1 MAGSLCRYYG
11 AAAPSMRAYMEVM
24 RTAAIQSG
32 DAVKM
37 FESSNQE
44 LVNKTTMKYATA
56 ATMLKSG
63 AALRAAK
70 ESAAGSPLHLGH
82 VELAELPTLYVVLP
96 IFKEVVAYSKA
107 NDIAW

>member
-1 MAGSLCRYYG
+1 
-11 AAAPSMRAYMEVM
+11 MRAYMEVM
-24 RTAAIQSG
+24 RTAAIESG
-32 DAVKM
+32 DPVKM

-44 LVNKTTMKYATA
+44 LVNKSTMLYATA

-70 ESAAGSPLHLGH
+70 KSAAGNPLHLGH

-96 IFKEVVAYSKA
+96 IFKEVVAYAKT
-107 NDIAW
+107 NNVDW